1 MRWRNIAKNHF
12 FSGVLVVAP
21 ITVVLTVFNWLFGG
35 LIEWIENGSILSMLA
50 SPTDPWWPALRY
62 LILLS
67 LFAAVF
73 VCVSIIG
80 FFSKLYFGKQLL
92 RWLSLLIQRIPVF
105 GAIYSSL
112 DQLVKTLSPS
122 SDGSQQFNRVVLLE
136 YPRVGTWA
144 VGFVTGPSQLK
155 ALPPGMLNVF
165 VPTVPN
171 PTSGFHLLVP
181 EKDVIESGMRVE
193 EAFRLIL
200 SLGLAG

>member
-21 ITVVLTVFNWLFGG
+21 ITVVLTVFQWLFGG
-35 LIEWIENGSILSMLA
+35 LIDWIETSAILAWFA
-50 SPTDPWWPALRY
+50 SPTDPLWPMLRY
-62 LILLS
+62 LILLL

-73 VCVSIIG
+73 VSVSIIG

-92 RWLSLLIQRIPVF
+92 RWVSRLIQKIPVF

-112 DQLVKTLSPS
+112 DQLFMALSPS
-122 SDGSQQFNRVVLLE
+122 TDGTPQFNRVVLLE
-136 YPRVGTWA
+136 YPRQGVWA
-144 VGFVTGPSQLK
+144 VGFVTGVSAIK
-155 ALPPGMLNVF
+155 ALPKGMLNVF

-181 EKDVIESGMRVE
+181 EKDVLESGMRVD

-200 SLGLAG
+200 SLGLAK